1 VKNDKLGHG
10 TKNVPVAP
18 DREPRLGASPVRR
31 RQLAAAAAAEPHQP
45 PAQPL
50 GQLAVPV
57 PVPVRQVADPA
68 PGPLQLLIGCSAPVG
83 NVDHDV
89 LRHRLPVRRHR
100 PFPAAAGPGGLSGG
114 DHHHYHGRL
123 TSILRRPGRPGLG
136 LFPWPALAS
145 AGILVFGGND

>member
-1 VKNDKLGHG
+1 MSRHYSGFDQYSVVVKNDKLGHG

-50 GQLAVPV
+50 GQLAVAV
-57 PVPVRQVADPA
+57 PARQVADPA
-68 PGPLQLLIGCSAPVG
+68 PGLPTGRSAPVG

-89 LRHRLPVRRHR
+89 VRHHHLPVCK
-100 PFPAAAGPGGLSGG
+100 L
-114 DHHHYHGRL
+114 D
-123 TSILRRPGRPGLG
+123 
-136 LFPWPALAS
+136 
-145 AGILVFGGND
+145 